1 MLTNCFT
8 YKVPLGIYLKG
19 EQKYEEMIEVLSHL
33 HQYIPTVTTED
44 EVTVQ
49 VDEEPMKVKTVMD
62 TFFSIPIGNYMH
74 DS

>member
-1 MLTNCFT
+1 
-8 YKVPLGIYLKG
+8 
-19 EQKYEEMIEVLSHL
+19 MIEVLSHL

-62 TFFSIPIGNYMH
+62 IMFFPIPIGNYMH